1 MSNSLSNIFPTLL
14 AEGSNNIFDNLIAST
29 GERPG
34 VLEIIGAMVLSIAL
48 NLFIAALYKSTY
60 KGTRYSQ
67 DFVQT
72 LIMIGVV
79 TTVLIMVV
87 NGNGAI
93 AFGMFAAF
101 SMIRFRRNLGQS
113 RDLGFVFFAMAI
125 GMVVGAREYAMA
137 AVITAIVSTA
147 IFTLTRMDA
156 FAPKKASHLLTL
168 RVGSDMDYDELMSPI
183 FQEFAESAHL
193 TRVSSAQAG
202 MMTELRYG
210 LILKEGASTMKFME
224 ALHLACGNNR
234 VVLVPT
240 SHEFDS

>member
-1 MSNSLSNIFPTLL
+1 MISNILNHSSLL
-14 AEGSNNIFDNLIAST
+14 FAANDGFNLHSGGGGS
-29 GERPG
+29 RPG
-34 VLEIIGAMVLSIAL
+34 VLEIIAAMVLSIIL
-48 NLFIAALYKSTY
+48 NLVIAALYKSTY

-125 GMVVGAREYAMA
+125 GMVVGAREYGMA
-137 AVITAIVSTA
+137 IVITIIVSTA
-147 IFTLTRMDA
+147 IFILTRMDA
-156 FAPKKASHLLTL
+156 FAPKKASHILTV
-168 RVGSDMDYDELMSPI
+168 RMGCDIDYDELMETI
-183 FQEFAESAHL
+183 FKEFAESAHL

-210 LILKEGASTMKFME
+210 LVLKEGVSIKSFME

-234 VVLVPT
+234 VILVPT

>member
-1 MSNSLSNIFPTLL
+1 MIAHLLSNHPSLL
-14 AEGSNNIFDNLIAST
+14 AAGSFLDNLSSGNSGSLPEVI
-29 GERPG
+29 
-34 VLEIIGAMVLSIAL
+34 EIIAAMLLSIAL

-87 NGNGAI
+87 NGNGAV

-137 AVITAIVSTA
+137 AVITVIVSTA
-147 IFTLTRMDA
+147 IFILTRMDA
-156 FAPKKASHLLTL
+156 FAPKKASHLLTV
-168 RVGSDMDYDELMSPI
+168 RVGCDIDYDELMETI
-183 FQEFAESAHL
+183 FKEFAESAHL

-210 LILKEGASTMKFME
+210 LILKEGVSIKKFME

>member
-1 MSNSLSNIFPTLL
+1 MPDILNTPWSIL
-14 AEGSNNIFDNLIAST
+14 AADNFFDNFVT
-29 GERPG
+29 GGGTHPP
-34 VLEIIGAMVLSIAL
+34 VLEVIGAMLLSIVL
-48 NLFIAALYKSTY
+48 NLVIAALYKSTY

-125 GMVVGAREYAMA
+125 GMVVGARQYPMA
-137 AVITAIVSTA
+137 VVITLIVSVA
-147 IFTLTRMDA
+147 ILILTRTDA
-156 FAPKKASHLLTL
+156 FSPKKASHLLTV
-168 RVGSDMDYDELMSPI
+168 RVGSDMDYEELMQPI
-183 FQEFAESAHL
+183 FTEFAESAHL

-210 LILKEGASTMKFME
+210 LILKEGASTRNFME